1 MDLEMQGNVIRAAE
15 CVVSL
20 GPEAVAVEV
29 EVEVEEAAKEED
41 EPAEEKEE

>member
-29 EVEVEEAAKEED
+29 EVEEAAKEED